1 MMPIGQRFSDADTT
15 YTSIGQ
21 VAGLVGMVMFALSLI
36 LSGRFSFLEKY
47 FGGLNNMYKVHHE
60 FGGYSLILLVLHPLS
75 LAIAYGYTSLLG
87 AILFILPSSNDW
99 ARNMGSI
106 SFILLFILLFITF
119 YTKLPYQIWKW
130 THKFLGLTFFLGGLH
145 ALFIGSDIAKN
156 PFLKYYLIILCSVAI
171 IVYFYRTV
179 LFKFTVKRHKFT
191 VENITNTNGIF
202 QISLRPKKE
211 KLQFEAGQFIFIS
224 FEQRG
229 FPSESHPFSI
239 VSAQNEDVLRLGIK
253 SLGDFTERLSDLK
266 IGTIALIEGPFG
278 VFSYKKAENK
288 KQIWIAG
295 GIGITP
301 FISMAKSIHD
311 SEYNIDLYYC
321 VNNQEEAV
329 FMKELQSISEKNHD
343 FHVIPW
349 ISKEKGFLNIESIN
363 KLSGNLVDKD
373 YFLCG
378 PPAMMKNMR
387 KQLST
392 LNIPENHIHSEEFA
406 Y

>member
-1 MMPIGQRFSDADTT
+1 MKSRIGKTSIVILALIPFIIWLIMMPIGQRFSDADTT

-130 THKFLGLTFFLGGLH
+130 THKFLGLSFFLGGLH
-145 ALFIGSDIAKN
+145 ALFIGSDIARN

-179 LFKFTVKRHKFT
+179 LFKFTVKKHKFT
-191 VENITNTNGIF
+191 VENITNTNDIF
-202 QISLRPKKE
+202 QISLRPKK
-211 KLQFEAGQFIFIS
+211 KNCNLKQDNLSLFLLNKEAFRVNHILSLS
-224 FEQRG
+224 F
-229 FPSESHPFSI
+229 
-239 VSAQNEDVLRLGIK
+239 RLK
-253 SLGDFTERLSDLK
+253 MKTFSDLESK
-266 IGTIALIEGPFG
+266 LLEISQKNLI
-278 VFSYKKAENK
+278 
-288 KQIWIAG
+288 
-295 GIGITP
+295 
-301 FISMAKSIHD
+301 
-311 SEYNIDLYYC
+311 
-321 VNNQEEAV
+321 
-329 FMKELQSISEKNHD
+329 
-343 FHVIPW
+343 
-349 ISKEKGFLNIESIN
+349 ISK
-363 KLSGNLVDKD
+363 
-373 YFLCG
+373 
-378 PPAMMKNMR
+378 
-387 KQLST
+387 
-392 LNIPENHIHSEEFA
+392 
-406 Y
+406 